1 MAMTFYVNNTSR
13 CQINYIISMFVFS
26 SFNVLS
32 VALANEMLTMIV
44 DLLENARK
52 ESSSDQLMKLID
64 FESEII
70 PAPLDICSKAKAC
83 GRLLRIFQTV
93 PLIKFFYQLAAISHR
108 KVIVTHIYIFFFE
121 NIISSF
127 YFKKILN

>member
-1 MAMTFYVNNTSR
+1 
-13 CQINYIISMFVFS
+13 MFVFS

-70 PAPLDICSKAKAC
+70 PAPLDICAQARAC
-83 GRLLRIFQTV
+83 SRLLRIFQTV
-93 PLIKFFYQLAAISHR
+93 PLIKFLYQLAAINHQ
-108 KVIVTHIYIFFFE
+108 KVILTFIILQFFYFFF
-121 NIISSF
+121 
-127 YFKKILN
+127 KL

>member
-1 MAMTFYVNNTSR
+1 
-13 CQINYIISMFVFS
+13 MFVFS

-64 FESEII
+64 FETEII
-70 PAPLDICSKAKAC
+70 PASLDICANSRAC

-108 KVIVTHIYIFFFE
+108 KVIITLIIFL
-121 NIISSF
+121 IIILIFDF
-127 YFKKILN
+127 YFNNITI

>member
-1 MAMTFYVNNTSR
+1 M
-13 CQINYIISMFVFS
+13 
-26 SFNVLS
+26 
-32 VALANEMLTMIV
+32 ALANEMITMIV
-44 DLLENARK
+44 ELLENARK

-70 PAPLDICSKAKAC
+70 PAPLDICAKARAC

-108 KVIVTHIYIFFFE
+108 KVIVTLIFFFFE
-121 NIISSF
+121 NYIYIRF
-127 YFKKILN
+127 LF

>member
-1 MAMTFYVNNTSR
+1 LF
-13 CQINYIISMFVFS
+13 FS

-70 PAPLDICSKAKAC
+70 PAPLDICAKARGC
-83 GRLLRIFQTV
+83 SRLLRIFQTV
-93 PLIKFFYQLAAISHR
+93 PLIKFLYQLAAISHR
-108 KVIVTHIYIFFFE
+108 KVIITFNLKFFFFFQ
-121 NIISSF
+121 NL
-127 YFKKILN
+127 K

>member
-1 MAMTFYVNNTSR
+1 
-13 CQINYIISMFVFS
+13 MFVFS

-70 PAPLDICSKAKAC
+70 PAPLDICAKARAC
-83 GRLLRIFQTV
+83 SRLLRIFQSV
-93 PLIKFFYQLAAISHR
+93 PLIKLFYQLAAISHR
-108 KVIVTHIYIFFFE
+108 KVINNILKLNYYFYWLIDIILRYIYFIMCLT
-121 NIISSF
+121 N
-127 YFKKILN
+127 YFCV

>member
-1 MAMTFYVNNTSR
+1 
-13 CQINYIISMFVFS
+13 MFVFS
-26 SFNVLS
+26 TFNVLS

-64 FESEII
+64 FETEII
-70 PAPLDICSKAKAC
+70 PAPLDICAKAKAC

-93 PLIKFFYQLAAISHR
+93 PLIKFFYQLAAISHQ
-108 KVIVTHIYIFFFE
+108 KVIMSY
-121 NIISSF
+121 
-127 YFKKILN
+127 L